1 MSKCLEGKIT
11 MDYFVILD
19 TPLYAYLSVSWYS
32 YHKSKSSSHC
42 TGSWWPGEAVCI
54 QSGLWAGCWLL
65 YPSGTWPYPACPSHR
80 PCGGGWCRRSPHS
93 SHPSARGRWRERVS
107 QTMCKVSVCGEEIL
121 TLSRISCRERKSL
134 FSTHPQAKEGS
145 SSPIITLTSWEI
157 DGGWTSVM
165 LLVKG
170 QNNFMNHRNC
180 YLVTHFLALVLQPL
194 QLQHLAYPVQK
205 PSVSGNSA
213 QNYDG
218 FGDNIRSVLCAVH
231 LCKDEFMGW

>member
-1 MSKCLEGKIT
+1 MLICQSAGIHITKANPLHTAPVLDGQVKRCVSKAVFELGAGSFT
-11 MDYFVILD
+11 HQVLD
-19 TPLYAYLSVSWYS
+19 HIQPALL
-32 YHKSKSSSHC
+32 
-42 TGSWWPGEAVCI
+42 TGLVE
-54 QSGLWAGCWLL
+54 
-65 YPSGTWPYPACPSHR
+65 
-80 PCGGGWCRRSPHS
+80 GGGAVVVPTVHIHLREEGG
-93 SHPSARGRWRERVS
+93 GREFLRQCVR
-107 QTMCKVSVCGEEIL
+107 CLVCGEEIL